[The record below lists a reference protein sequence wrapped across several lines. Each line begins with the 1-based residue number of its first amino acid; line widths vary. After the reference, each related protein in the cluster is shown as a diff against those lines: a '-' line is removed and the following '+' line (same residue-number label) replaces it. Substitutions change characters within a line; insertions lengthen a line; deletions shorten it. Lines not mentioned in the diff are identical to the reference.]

1 MKKTKLFLTALI
13 SMFAF
18 TCGVKAEEV
27 STAEELKT
35 CLVKDGSVCTLSK
48 SLENIST
55 IDLAEVNATLDLNGN
70 SITFAENERLNI
82 KKGNFIIK
90 GKGKIS
96 ESKPST
102 APVVIYGSINKTD
115 TNYTTVTIEKDVILE
130 GYYGSFISLNKDSN
144 KVSHAYGTTVN
155 INGTLKGINEGDSG
169 AGFYINGLLQD
180 VENAPVININSSANL
195 NGNGGA
201 IYAAGYAVWNIKD
214 ANLNGKE
221 YGVALKAGKFNF
233 NNTKIE
239 NNGEKK
245 EGIYNS
251 NGVDPAG
258 ATFQIESNNSYIG
271 KIEINID
278 GGTYKSVNGD
288 AIYHYMA
295 QKEGTTEKV
304 NNSLTSLSI
313 KNGTFNGEINLL
325 EEDTK
330 NVTITGGT
338 FNTDVTK
345 FVGNKHIVNKNG
357 NTYAVVE
364 NKVLETTDEKV
375 IFESEEA
382 IPNDFTLKVTEKT
395 EDEIKKGTEKVTETY
410 KDNKKVKEV
419 KLINLYEIEIL
430 NGDDRVENLEDGKFT
445 IAIAIPESE
454 QKYDAYKVVYFDEDG
469 KLVETLDAKLEN
481 GKVVFTTTHLSTYG
495 IIGYNNVETN
505 NPNTSDMNL
514 ALILTILGL
523 ASVGAV
529 LVSRKKLAK
538 ANR

>member
-27 STAEELKT
+27 STAEELKN
-35 CLVKDGSVCTLSK
+35 CLAKDGSTCVLAKDIAVEPELIGKTSTGVEVYGAITLK
-48 SLENIST
+48 
-55 IDLAEVNATLDLNGN
+55 DVKVTLDLNGKVLSVVKN
-70 SITFAENERLNI
+70 DKMQIQ
-82 KKGNFIIK
+82 KGVIGLDEKADLTINDTT
-90 GKGKIS
+90 GKGMITPG
-96 ESKPST
+96 ESTTWAAVTVYK
-102 APVVIYGSINKTD
+102 GSK
-115 TNYTTVTIEKDVILE
+115 L
-130 GYYGSFISLNKDSN
+130 
-144 KVSHAYGTTVN
+144 TVN
-155 INGTLKGINEGDSG
+155 GGTLHGYSYAISGNGSKGYGDTTITINGGTLKGEGDKTGTLGIYHPQTGTLTINDGTITADLGIEIRSG
-169 AGFYINGLLQD
+169 ELNVNGGTITGIYKPTE
-180 VENAPVININSSANL
+180 VKP
-195 NGNGGA
+195 NGNGPTTNGA
-201 IYAAGYAVWNIKD
+201 GIAVAQHTTKNAITVNIK
-214 ANLNGKE
+214 
-221 YGVALKAGKFNF
+221 AGTIKGFTAF
-233 NNTKIE
+233 
-239 NNGEKK
+239 
-245 EGIYNS
+245 Y
-251 NGVDPAG
+251 
-258 ATFQIESNNSYIG
+258 ESNPQKNSKDDIA
-271 KIEINID
+271 KIKLN
-278 GGTYKSVNGD
+278 
-288 AIYHYMA
+288 
-295 QKEGTTEKV
+295 
-304 NNSLTSLSI
+304 
-313 KNGTFNGEINLL
+313 
-325 EEDTK
+325 
-330 NVTITGGT
+330 ITGGT
-338 FNTDVTK
+338 FTIINNGTNAVYSEDFTGFITGGTFSSDVTK
-345 FVGNKHIVNKNG
+345 YIVDKHIVKKVNNEF
-357 NTYAVVE
+357 VVSP

-495 IIGYNNVETN
+495 IIGYNNVAIN